1 MNVNNDAMGLRISKT
16 VTNKNTTDEGVERV
30 SNAQFEARPED

>member
-1 MNVNNDAMGLRISKT
+1 MNVNNDAMGLRIAKK
-16 VTNKNTTDEGVERV
+16 VTNKNTIDEGVERD